1 MTVTADYSSEKLN
14 FDGGEAGKSFTQN
27 VHVEHM
33 DNLKAADG
41 WDQLRA
47 DAIAAEEAEHSLTLG
62 ESFRLYPTAIF
73 WSFAMSLVII
83 MEGYDTALL
92 GNILALETYRKK
104 FGEYTEGIGWQLT
117 PAWQTAVGQAPTIGN
132 VM

>member
-1 MTVTADYSSEKLN
+1 MAITAASDEKINL
-14 FDGGEAGKSFTQN
+14 DTEAGKSFAHN

-33 DNLKAADG
+33 DGLKNAEG

-47 DAIAAEEAEHSLTLG
+47 DAIAAEEAEHALTLK
-62 ESFRLYPTAIF
+62 ESFKLYPTAIF

-92 GNILALETYRKK
+92 GNIVR
-104 FGEYTEGIGWQLT
+104 FQW
-117 PAWQTAVGQAPTIGN
+117 
-132 VM
+132 

>member
-1 MTVTADYSSEKLN
+1 MATNEKGI
-14 FDGGEAGKSFTQN
+14 FDDGAKPFTHD

-33 DNLKAADG
+33 GELKGADG

-47 DAIAAEEAEHSLTLG
+47 DAIAAEEAEHAISLR
-62 ESFRLYPTAIF
+62 ESFKLYPTAIF

-117 PAWQTAVGQAPTIGN
+117 PEWQTAVGQAPTIGN